1 LYRHRVKAT
10 YFADLATWR
19 AWLERHHE
27 SESEVWVGFWK
38 RGTGEASITWPE
50 SVDGALCFGW
60 IDGVR
65 QSIDERRY
73 RIRFTPR
80 KTSSNWSRINVEK
93 MEELIAAGL
102 VHERGIAAFR
112 ARKAAKTAIYSYE
125 RAHASLT
132 PDEEKALRADKK
144 AWADWEK
151 RPPWYRR
158 TATHWVASAK
168 KPETRAR
175 RFATLRASSA
185 AGKPV
190 PPLAWPGPRA
200 ARSASTR
207 GSRRARRA

>member
-1 LYRHRVKAT
+1 MKAT
-10 YFADLATWR
+10 YFADLAAWR
-19 AWLERHHE
+19 AWLERHHARE
-27 SESEVWVGFWK
+27 AEVWVGFWK
-38 RGTGEASITWPE
+38 RGTGLPSITWPE

-65 QSIDERRY
+65 QSVDERRY

-80 KTSSNWSRINVEK
+80 KATSIWSRGNVGR

-102 VHERGIAAFR
+102 VHERGLAAFR
-112 ARKAAKTAIYSYE
+112 ARKPEKTAIYSYE
-125 RAHASLT
+125 RAHAAALT
-132 PDEEKALRADKK
+132 ADEERALRADKK
-144 AWADWEK
+144 AWADWEA

-190 PPLAWPGPRA
+190 PPLAWPSAKKP

-207 GSRRARRA
+207 GSRSTRRA

>member
-1 LYRHRVKAT
+1 VKAT
-10 YFADLATWR
+10 YFADLAAWR
-19 AWLERHHE
+19 AWLDKHHARE
-27 SESEVWVGFWK
+27 TELWVGFWK
-38 RGTGEASITWPE
+38 RGAGEPSITWPE

-80 KTSSNWSRINVEK
+80 KPTSNWSRINVGR

-102 VHERGIAAFR
+102 VHARGLAAFG

-125 RAHASLT
+125 RAHAALT
-132 PDEEKALRADKK
+132 PDEEKALRKDAK
-144 AWADWEK
+144 AWADWQK

-158 TATHWVASAK
+158 TATHWIASAK

-190 PPLAWPGPRA
+190 PPLAWQPARA
-200 ARSASTR
+200 SGRSASKR
-207 GSRRARRA
+207 GSRRGRRA